1 MAHSHD
7 HVPDYNRAFALGIA
21 LNLGFV
27 LAEAGFGVRSHSL
40 ALIADAGHNLSDV
53 LGLALAW
60 GASRLAA
67 RRPSGRRTYGLRR
80 STVLAALVNAVV
92 LLVAIGG
99 IVWEAVGRFG
109 RLEHVAGGIVM
120 GVAGV
125 GVLINGATALLF
137 LSGRRS
143 DLNVR
148 GAYLHMAADAG
159 VSLGVVVA
167 GLAILRTGW
176 LWLDPVVSLV
186 IAVVIL
192 IGTWGLLRESLDL
205 ALDAVP
211 EGIDPPAVEAYL
223 VALPGVVA
231 VHDLHIWG
239 LSTTHSALT
248 VHLIRPNAGI
258 DDGLIARACRELH
271 DQFGIEHS
279 TIQVESG
286 DAGDPCDRASGD
298 VV

>member
-7 HVPDYNRAFALGIA
+7 HAPDYNRAFALGIA

-27 LAEAGFGVRSHSL
+27 AAEVGFGVVAHSL

-67 RRPSGRRTYGLRR
+67 RRPSGRRTYGFRR
-80 STVLAALVNAVV
+80 STILTALVNAVV

-99 IVWEAVGRFG
+99 IVWEAVNRFG
-109 RLEHVAGGIVM
+109 QPEHVAGGIVIA
-120 GVAGV
+120 VAGV
-125 GVLINGATALLF
+125 GVLVNGATALLF
-137 LSGRRS
+137 FSGRQS

-148 GAYLHMAADAG
+148 GAFLHMAADAG

-167 GLAILRTGW
+167 GVAILRTGW

-186 IAVVIL
+186 IAAVIL

-211 EGIDPPAVEAYL
+211 EGIDPAAVEAYL
-223 VALPGVVA
+223 AALPGVVA

-239 LSTTHSALT
+239 LSTTHAALT
-248 VHLIRPNAGI
+248 AHLVRPGAQI
-258 DDGLIARACRELH
+258 DDGFVGQVCREMH
-271 DQFGIEHS
+271 DRFGIEHA
-279 TIQVESG
+279 TLQVESG
-286 DAGDPCDRASGD
+286 DPAQACDLAPDD